1 MSYYCIKCHAPT
13 NNPKYCSRSCA
24 ASSNNSKRVRSEE
37 SKAKT
42 SVSVLAYVS
51 DNSEKVTDR
60 CTRNGLNQRGKR
72 WAKLQDE
79 SWTAYRK
86 AANFY
91 TPFYL
96 LEHIEGHELIAQ
108 IGWYHN
114 KRNKTGASRDHMY
127 SAKEGW
133 LNNVP
138 IEVIKHPANCRII
151 PILDNKA
158 KGKKCSI
165 TLEELHQ
172 RIADWRA

>member
-1 MSYYCIKCHAPT
+1 MSYYCIKCQVAT

-24 ASSNNSKRVRSEE
+24 SSSNNAKRIRSEE

-42 SVSVLAYVS
+42 SATLSSYIEANA
-51 DNSEKVTDR
+51 DKVTAR
-60 CTRNGLNQRGKR
+60 CTLNGLNQKGKR
-72 WAKLQDE
+72 WAKQPDE
-79 SWTAYRK
+79 SWTSYRK

-91 TPFYL
+91 TPHYL
-96 LEHIEGHELIAQ
+96 LQHIEGHELISQ

-114 KRNKTGASRDHMY
+114 KHNKTGASRDHMY

-138 IEVIKHPANCRII
+138 IEIIKHPANCRII
-151 PILDNKA
+151 PILENKA

-165 TLEELHQ
+165 SLEELYD
-172 RIADWRA
+172 RISKWRA